1 MALWQEQVVEKC
13 SGQIGNVLEGQGY
26 IHATHQEMSKFDSA
40 LETGYKRVAD
50 VIEDF
55 VAAAVEAV
63 ESKRLPRSIL
73 VTGKHTSILNTNFH
87 NLPLLVEGLCWR
99 YCKMLICWP

>member
-1 MALWQEQVVEKC
+1 
-13 SGQIGNVLEGQGY
+13 
-26 IHATHQEMSKFDSA
+26 MSKFDST

-63 ESKRLPRSIL
+63 ECKRLPRSIL
-73 VTGKHTSILNTNFH
+73 VTGKHTGILNTNFH
-87 NLPLLVEGLCWR
+87 NLPILVEGLCWR
-99 YCKMLICWP
+99 YCKMLICWS